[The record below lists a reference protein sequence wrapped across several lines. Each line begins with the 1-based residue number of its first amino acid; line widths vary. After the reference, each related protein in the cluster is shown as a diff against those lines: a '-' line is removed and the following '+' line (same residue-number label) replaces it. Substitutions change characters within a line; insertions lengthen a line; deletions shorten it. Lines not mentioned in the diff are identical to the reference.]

1 MKGGDDMRYG
11 IVGGD
16 MRFAHLAE
24 MLREDGHLAAGFL
37 HEKAGGGCYLLE
49 RLRNCDCVIA
59 NWPMKWPLTER
70 ELTQDDIMDHLSP
83 GTVLLLCGPQFPKE
97 KRWDLQYVNL
107 WSDEILLQE
116 NAYLTAEGA
125 VAAVMARMRGRL
137 RDEPCLIV
145 GYGRIGRALT
155 EILTNLGAKVTV
167 ATRGKTKFD
176 RIRES
181 GAEAVDLKNMADV
194 IGDTRAVFSTPPSMV
209 IGKALLEKARKDA
222 LIVDLASPPYGVD
235 IDAAQQLNLHAWREP
250 NLPGRYC
257 PLSAARVLY
266 HAVLRWE
273 ENENA

>member
-1 MKGGDDMRYG
+1 MRYG

-16 MRFAHLAE
+16 MRFVHLAE
-24 MLREDGHLAAGFL
+24 MLRGDGHMAAGFL

-49 RLRNCDCVIA
+49 RLRNCDCIIA

-70 ELTQDDIMDHLSP
+70 ELTQDDIMKNLSP
-83 GTVLLLCGPQFPKE
+83 GTVLLLCGPQFPAE

-107 WSDEILLQE
+107 WADEILLQE

-125 VAAVMARMRGRL
+125 VAAMMARMDGKLRGT
-137 RDEPCLIV
+137 ECLIV

-155 EILTNLGAKVTV
+155 EILMNLEAKVTV
-167 ATRGKTKFD
+167 ATRGETKFS

-181 GAEAVDLKNMADV
+181 GADAVDMRDMGSV
-194 IGDTRAVFSTPPSMV
+194 ISRMQAVFSTPPSMV
-209 IGKALLEKARKDA
+209 IGKTLLEKVHKDA
-222 LIVDLASPPYGVD
+222 LIVDLASSPYGVD
-235 IDAAQQLNLHAWREP
+235 IDAAKRAGVRAWREP

-266 HAVLRWE
+266 NAVLRWE
-273 ENENA
+273 ENENAQA